1 MVVVDFNL
9 LILEEGEL
17 CEIIGSL
24 GIIKMKLIDWY
35 WLLIL
40 RKIID
45 KSYKIVSSLYFYYLL
60 GKIWI
65 GFICIVWVL
74 CF

>member
-24 GIIKMKLIDWY
+24 GIIKMKLID
-35 WLLIL
+35 
-40 RKIID
+40 
-45 KSYKIVSSLYFYYLL
+45 
-60 GKIWI
+60 
-65 GFICIVWVL
+65 
-74 CF
+74 